1 VQELHRQARVSR
13 LWVDGTST
21 AQQGFPLAGI
31 KRTLGLNIFLNT
43 AVKYGYRSLQF
54 MDAGVLPKND
64 VVPDEAVSESRQA
77 VATPALNPPN
87 EAVRSLAR
95 FAASSGSLASD
106 AFGSSGVEK
115 GISRPNCLLSGA
127 LRKGDGTGPVVPL
140 GEHRSKLL
148 VITLGISDVVE
159 RTGLT
164 VSVWGSP
171 DQQQWGDK
179 PLLTFRQ
186 RQYCGVYSV
195 LLNMAMHTDVR
206 YLRVQWSM
214 NLWGRGERIPMF
226 GFEVFLEES
235 GARVSG
241 SAVA

>member
-1 VQELHRQARVSR
+1 
-13 LWVDGTST
+13 
-21 AQQGFPLAGI
+21 
-31 KRTLGLNIFLNT
+31 
-43 AVKYGYRSLQF
+43 
-54 MDAGVLPKND
+54 MDAGVLPKKD
-64 VVPDEAVSESRQA
+64 AVPNQAVSESHQT
-77 VATPALNPPN
+77 VATPSSG
-87 EAVRSLAR
+87 VRSLAR
-95 FAASSGSLASD
+95 FAGSSGDSLKGD
-106 AFGSSGVEK
+106 AFGSAGVEK
-115 GISRPNCLLSGA
+115 NTSRPDCLLSDA
-127 LRKGDGTGPVVPL
+127 VRRGDGTGPVVAL
-140 GEHRSKLL
+140 GEHSSKLL

-171 DQQQWGDK
+171 DQIQWGAK
-179 PLLTFRQ
+179 PLVTFRQ

-206 YLRVQWSM
+206 YLRVQWNM
-214 NLWGRGERIPMF
+214 NLWGRGERVPMF